1 MPQEFTQN
9 NSPAPT
15 NPPLKQI
22 RTFQGD
28 VARALKTQNES
39 LYSIHETEKLKQA
52 SGGTVPS
59 FAIDDSPKRRR
70 MAFLLLGGI
79 LFIILGLAGAWLAY
93 NEFLKKTAPPVVTLA
108 ENRFITPQ
116 QTVDIDLTGTTRDR
130 ALEAIQDESGE
141 VGKDE
146 LKHLVLRKGIGPA
159 APLITST
166 EFFLILGGAVPS
178 NLIRA
183 FEPLFM
189 LGTLGESRFLIF
201 KISSYDN
208 AFGGMLNWENRMPS
222 DIGPIFSTNDLV
234 KNIPSTY
241 VFKDIVSKNKDVRA
255 LFAPIGPE
263 STSTTPVLLYSFFD
277 NRMLIIT
284 DSLDTLKTL
293 IDRLTQE
300 SLSR

>member
-1 MPQEFTQN
+1 MVTMP
-9 NSPAPT
+9 
-15 NPPLKQI
+15 
-22 RTFQGD
+22 
-28 VARALKTQNES
+28 
-39 LYSIHETEKLKQA
+39 
-52 SGGTVPS
+52 
-59 FAIDDSPKRRR
+59 
-70 MAFLLLGGI
+70 
-79 LFIILGLAGAWLAY
+79 
-93 NEFLKKTAPPVVTLA
+93 

-116 QTVDIDLTGTTRDR
+116 QTIEIDLTGASRDK
-130 ALEAIQDESGE
+130 ALEAIQEETGGVRE
-141 VGKDE
+141 DE
-146 LKHLVLRKGIGPA
+146 LKHLVLRKGVGPA

-255 LFAPIGPE
+255 LFAPITPE
-263 STSTTPVLLYSFFD
+263 STSTIPVLLYSFFD

-284 DSLDTLKTL
+284 ESLDTLKVL